1 VDIDAIES
9 MIPTHD
15 RHYRPARLLPKS
27 LALLAMLLLTACMA
41 APESAANSSA
51 TGAVNGAAKVTEA
64 APLPPATTAIAA
76 TPVTR
81 GQHTYHI
88 GNSLTDTINDN
99 LSEIARSAG
108 YAHEY
113 LRSTIPG
120 APTDWNWDHPG
131 QAAGEPDYRTVFE
144 MKAPIDHLFTQPFAG
159 HNRSIDNE
167 VEYSGKFYRLA
178 RQKSPQVQ
186 MWIYAQWPSQKFDDN
201 WAKATESAGG
211 LGRSPAKTWEE
222 GVANHLAYHEAVRQR
237 LEQENPGKSVWIV
250 PGGLALANLK
260 RAIEAGQV
268 PGIKDFFSSQFEDN
282 VHLNNKGAYLIAL
295 VHYACIY
302 KRDPTGV
309 SLADSGLTPE
319 QAAVYQRIAWDT
331 VRNYRWSGM
340 SLR

>member
-1 VDIDAIES
+1 
-9 MIPTHD
+9 MICIRD
-15 RHYRPARLLPKS
+15 RRWLSARLLPKS
-27 LALLAMLLLTACMA
+27 LALLAIPLLTSCMA
-41 APESAANSSA
+41 PPESVARSSA
-51 TGAVNGAAKVTEA
+51 DGAAVTQVDPE
-64 APLPPATTAIAA
+64 PQATPAIAA

-81 GQHTYHI
+81 GQRTYHI

-108 YAHEY
+108 YAHDY

-131 QAAGEPDYRTVFE
+131 EALGEPDYHTVFE
-144 MKAPIDHLFTQPFAG
+144 TKAPIDHLFTQPFAG

-201 WAKATESAGG
+201 WAKATDSAAG

-237 LEQENPGKSVWIV
+237 LEQENSGKPVWIV

-260 RAIEAGQV
+260 RAIAAGQV
-268 PGIKDFFSSQFEDN
+268 PGLKDFFASQFQDDI
-282 VHLNNKGAYLIAL
+282 HLSNKGAYLIAL
-295 VHYACIY
+295 VHYVCIY
-302 KRDPTGV
+302 KRNPAGV
-309 SLADSGLTPE
+309 SLANSGLTPQ
-319 QAAVYQRIAWDT
+319 QAAAYQRIAWDT
-331 VRNYRWSGM
+331 VRNYRWSGL
-340 SLR
+340 SR